1 MSFRLIET
9 KKSQHTISLLCKVL
23 DVSRSGYY
31 AWSGRPA
38 SQRAVADADL
48 TETIRQIHVDSR
60 STYGAPRI
68 QTELADDH
76 DIFVGRKRVARLM
89 RKAGIVGVSR
99 GRKWRTTVPD
109 PAAPPAPDLVRRD
122 FSATAPNQLWIADF
136 TYVPT
141 GQGFLFL
148 AVVIDVF
155 SRMVVGWSMRD
166 DMKAELVIDALS
178 MAVDRRR
185 PGDGLVHHSDRGS
198 QYTSVAFGRELAAS
212 DISASMGSRGDA
224 YDNAAAESFMATIK
238 TELMSEARFP
248 TRHQAR
254 LEIFDYIES
263 FYNRRRRHS
272 ALGNKSPLV
281 FEQIHATLTSAEANA
296 A

>member
-1 MSFRLIET
+1 M
-9 KKSQHTISLLCKVL
+9 
-23 DVSRSGYY
+23 SRSGYY
-31 AWSGRPA
+31 AWSRRPP
-38 SQRAVADADL
+38 SKRSVTDERL
-48 TETIRQIHVDSR
+48 TDTIRQIHVDSR
-60 STYGAPRI
+60 STYGAPRVHA
-68 QTELADDH
+68 ELADDH
-76 DIFVGRKRVARLM
+76 DICVGRKRVARLM
-89 RKAGIVGVSR
+89 RIAGIVGVSR

-109 PAAPPAPDLVRRD
+109 PAAPPAPDLVCRD
-122 FSATAPNQLWIADF
+122 FTATSPNQLWIADF

-148 AVVIDVF
+148 SIVIDVF

-166 DMKAELVIDALS
+166 DMRAELVIDALS

-185 PGDGLVHHSDRGS
+185 PGEGLVHHSDRGS

-238 TELMSEARFP
+238 TELMSGVRFP
-248 TRHQAR
+248 TRHAAR
-254 LEIFDYIES
+254 LAIFDYIES

-281 FEQIHATLTSAEANA
+281 FEQIHATLMSAQAEAA
-296 A
+296 